1 MVLTI
6 NRLTKLLY
14 TMRLVDW
21 EAYLKLHI
29 ELTKSI
35 WIISDELYQMFS
47 CGQIDITEVKF
58 HLPHCQI
65 HLIKGIHNK
74 TDVNQAPD
82 E

>member
-1 MVLTI
+1 
-6 NRLTKLLY
+6 
-14 TMRLVDW
+14 MRLVDW

-65 HLIKGIHNK
+65 HLIKGIHSK
-74 TDVNQAPD
+74 TDVNQASD